1 MTFTDNVNQIHFIS
15 RYLIHELIFKYT
27 LFFELS
33 VQLLCPISLQLVV
46 FHFTEL
52 SLFKLCVNQ
61 NFVSCVRSEAIPLQY
76 LSHNC
81 KKGIGVQYVKWP
93 SLFHS
98 VVCIILLERL
108 GCDGTTRCPLQ
119 YLFHGIL
126 RATLHCLLGVTRAV
140 NI

>member
-1 MTFTDNVNQIHFIS
+1 MNPSRIFQTQVEEDYMYFFLHISTFNIFLSVTFTDNVNQIHFIS

-61 NFVSCVRSEAIPLQY
+61 NFVSCQ
-76 LSHNC
+76 
-81 KKGIGVQYVKWP
+81 K
-93 SLFHS
+93 
-98 VVCIILLERL
+98 
-108 GCDGTTRCPLQ
+108 
-119 YLFHGIL
+119 
-126 RATLHCLLGVTRAV
+126 
-140 NI
+140 